1 MTYLLGVR
9 AVTPYRVLYVA
20 GFFLATIVDT
30 SLVWLISAVTLALM
44 TIPNLVALLL
54 GAKEIK
60 ALINGYWR
68 KSKGGSL

>member
-1 MTYLLGVR
+1 
-9 AVTPYRVLYVA
+9 VA
-20 GFFLATIVDT
+20 GFFLATIADT
-30 SLVWLISAVTLALM
+30 SLVWLISAVTVALM

-68 KSKGGSL
+68 KVQGGGS